1 MIPKFSVI
9 FSIYLNNASRS
20 KFTICFLTIA
30 LTIIN
35 PLDVNSHLQGE
46 QVPCDI
52 KLIFG
57 TNDRG
62 ASVISYN
69 LEMQIYNQHQRVI
82 RGVSVHWLNTQA
94 EIIGNSS
101 VTCGQKDNGIKPTEF
116 GSCTQTVQKISERLL
131 DRLGQDTWT
140 EIINSEM
147 HNFREVRAC
156 TIIGYNY
163 GEPSVKNY

>member
-1 MIPKFSVI
+1 MISKFSLI
-9 FSIYLNNASRS
+9 FSAYFNNASRS
-20 KFTICFLTIA
+20 NATICFLTIA
-30 LTIIN
+30 LTIIT
-35 PLDVNSHLQGE
+35 PLDVSGHMQGE

-62 ASVISYN
+62 ASIISYN
-69 LEMQIYNQHQRVI
+69 LEMQIYNQHRRVV
-82 RGVSVHWLNTQA
+82 RGVSVHWLNTRA

-101 VTCGQKDNGIKPTEF
+101 VTCGKKDNGIKPTEF
-116 GSCTQTVQKISERLL
+116 GSCTKTVQRISERLL
-131 DRLGQDTWT
+131 DRLGQNTWS

-156 TIIGYNY
+156 TIVGYNY
-163 GEPSVKNY
+163 GETSVKNY

>member
-1 MIPKFSVI
+1 MISKFSLI
-9 FSIYLNNASRS
+9 FSAYFNNASRS
-20 KFTICFLTIA
+20 NATICFLTIA
-30 LTIIN
+30 LTIIT
-35 PLDVNSHLQGE
+35 PLDVSGHMQGE

-62 ASVISYN
+62 ASIISYN
-69 LEMQIYNQHQRVI
+69 LEMQIYNQHRRVI
-82 RGVSVHWLNTQA
+82 RGVSVHWLNTRA

-101 VTCGQKDNGIKPTEF
+101 VTCGKKDNGIKPTEF
-116 GSCTQTVQKISERLL
+116 GSCTQTVQRISERLL
-131 DRLGQDTWT
+131 DRLGQNTWT

-156 TIIGYNY
+156 TIVGYNY
-163 GEPSVKNY
+163 GETSVKNY